1 MIGMLGGTFDPVHLG
16 HISIAL
22 EVAERLQL
30 ESLQLVP
37 CHLPVHRDPAHGNP
51 EDRLAMLELAVA
63 DYPELQI
70 NDLEIRRG
78 GQSYTVDTLKQLRQ
92 QNDSSMVFI
101 MGSDAYNGFLDWRE
115 PEQILSLA
123 SLVVCHRPGVPI
135 NPDIFAERQVT
146 SIAEFTAAQQGMIL
160 SLAVEENPCAS
171 TSVRQSLIRGKL
183 PTDCLHP
190 SVLHYIEERNL
201 YRRQGA

>member
-30 ESLQLVP
+30 KSLQLVP
-37 CHLPVHRDPAHGNP
+37 CHLPVHRNPAHGKT

-63 DYPELQI
+63 DHPELQI

-78 GQSYTVDTLKQLRQ
+78 GQSYTVDTLSQLRQ
-92 QNDSSMVFI
+92 QNKGSMVFI
-101 MGSDAYNGFLDWRE
+101 MGSDAFNGFLDWRE
-115 PEQILSLA
+115 PERILSLA
-123 SLVVCHRPGVPI
+123 SLVVCHRPGVRL
-135 NPDIFAERQVT
+135 NPEIFRDRQVT
-146 SIAEFTAAQQGMIL
+146 SLEQFAATGHGKIL
-160 SLAVEENPCAS
+160 SLVVEENPCSSSA
-171 TSVRQSLIRGKL
+171 VRQSLAEGEL

>member
-1 MIGMLGGTFDPVHLG
+1 MIGVLGGTFDPVHLG

-37 CHLPVHRDPAHGNP
+37 CHLPVHRDPAHGNS

-63 DYPELQI
+63 DHPELQL

-78 GQSYTVDTLKQLRQ
+78 GHSYSVDTLGQLRQ
-92 QNDSSMVFI
+92 QKHTSLVFI
-101 MGSDAYNGFLDWRE
+101 MGSDAFNGFLTWKE
-115 PEQILSLA
+115 PQQILSLA

-135 NPDIFAERQVT
+135 NPDIFAERQIT
-146 SIAEFTAAQQGMIL
+146 SIEQFAEADHGKIL

-171 TSVRQSLIRGKL
+171 TSVRQSLDRGEL